1 MFGKS
6 GVELV
11 LDDASFDPRPALF
24 DVDLEDPVHVPRDVD
39 HEPVCQRL
47 AIGPGAAA
55 PRGKLQVGEARILRC
70 ARDTDEVVHLS
81 RERDC
86 LGCELIDRVVG
97 RQHGPVGIGLGQITG
112 KAARPQLGQ
121 ECRVQR
127 RRTGYVGEAWDHDVT
142 SLRNAGWAG
151 SVLVR
156 TTTRLSTQISARDR
170 PGWRVENAYW
180 AALFWCER
188 WAGHKPHKRTKCQH
202 GWPDRREL
210 STRKASNSIAMER
223 IET

>member
-1 MFGKS
+1 MCRETS
-6 GVELV
+6 TTSPSVSDWPLV
-11 LDDASFDPRPALF
+11 PVPPPRGASFRSAK
-24 DVDLEDPVHVPRDVD
+24 RGS
-39 HEPVCQRL
+39 CAAR
-47 AIGPGAAA
+47 AI
-55 PRGKLQVGEARILRC
+55 RTRSSM
-70 ARDTDEVVHLS
+70 LS
-81 RERDC
+81 RERDR
-86 LGCELIDRVVG
+86 LGCELIDRVVR

-127 RRTGYVGEAWDHDVT
+127 RRTGYVDEAWDHDFT

-151 SVLVR
+151 SVPVR
-156 TTTRLSTQISARDR
+156 TTTWLSTQISARDR